1 MANRPSDVVS
11 RINVYYMPWLEW
23 LIQSTGS
30 TFVLQFNSLNKTQLY
45 ISGPVYLESKNM
57 PDYKM
62 GLDSDYQA
70 LMTTS
75 GYRYNLFYPG
85 LTGDQGTVSFE
96 SYEKPGEYLDGR

>member
-1 MANRPSDVVS
+1 MNCFEQNPIVV
-11 RINVYYMPWLEW
+11 L
-23 LIQSTGS
+23 
-30 TFVLQFNSLNKTQLY
+30 
-45 ISGPVYLESKNM
+45 GPVYLESKNI

-96 SYEKPGEYLDGR
+96 SYEKSGENWDHKVQAVHSSVSHD